1 MAFFASS
8 LFVMSLLLQIGLG
21 LSALRA
27 GLSFGPFCP
36 AAVATALVGR
46 RLIARLGARTV
57 IRLGCAISATGTLM
71 LAVALAATGGQVA
84 PGWVIGG
91 LGVIGAGNSMILTA
105 YLGAAFATVR
115 PDRASAASGTL
126 NTIQQFAAATGLAV
140 IGAVFYAVLGA
151 HPTPGRYA
159 SGAETVAWI
168 GLGLIG
174 VIAALT
180 TLLPTQS
187 GPTPAVWPM
196 PAGAAAEE
204 PAAEPASS

>member
-1 MAFFASS
+1 
-8 LFVMSLLLQIGLG
+8 
-21 LSALRA
+21 
-27 GLSFGPFCP
+27 
-36 AAVATALVGR
+36 
-46 RLIARLGARTV
+46 LIARLGARTV